1 MMKRWAT
8 VKQEIQDR
16 KSKQIASDN
25 DLAKELQEGP
35 ESTKV
40 DKKVGFRT
48 PFKVQEVTPEEIR
61 ALFSGKKNL

>member
-25 DLAKELQEGP
+25 DLAKELQEGQ

-48 PFKVQEVTPEEIR
+48 PFKVQEVTQKEIR